1 MIVQQ
6 QTLKLNIESAA
17 LATGVIALFLAFGAN
32 NQEFGN
38 VLGGVLNA
46 FPQDA

>member
-1 MIVQQ
+1 MIIQQ

-17 LATGVIALFLAFGAN
+17 LATGVTALFLAFGAN

-38 VLGGVLNA
+38 ILRCVLNA
-46 FPQDA
+46 FAQDA